1 MIIWILL
8 RFCYWDSVTILTLV
22 IFLDIGILHLKEIE
36 FVPSF
41 STLNHHLIIFG
52 EDDDDDGD
60 DGDDD
65 DDDALR
71 RVGIEFSR
79 KVPKFEW
86 PAGQTQSVA
95 LSHLLKSLPQG
106 LLFNSGGELNY
117 TSEDQSK
124 CKMANA
130 VKESGQ
136 ISNTSKIN
144 CSV

>member
-1 MIIWILL
+1 M
-8 RFCYWDSVTILTLV
+8 
-22 IFLDIGILHLKEIE
+22 
-36 FVPSF
+36 PSF

-60 DGDDD
+60 DD

-71 RVGIEFSR
+71 SVGIEFSR

-95 LSHLLKSLPQG
+95 LSHLLKSLSQG

-117 TSEDQSK
+117 TSEDQS
-124 CKMANA
+124 
-130 VKESGQ
+130 
-136 ISNTSKIN
+136 
-144 CSV
+144 

>member
-65 DDDALR
+65 DDDALDDDL
-71 RVGIEFSR
+71 
-79 KVPKFEW
+79 
-86 PAGQTQSVA
+86 GQDHLALKGVLEGQVVA
-95 LSHLLKSLPQG
+95 ERS
-106 LLFNSGGELNY
+106 
-117 TSEDQSK
+117 
-124 CKMANA
+124 
-130 VKESGQ
+130 
-136 ISNTSKIN
+136 
-144 CSV
+144 

>member
-52 EDDDDDGD
+52 EDDDDD
-60 DGDDD
+60 
-65 DDDALR
+65 ALR

-86 PAGQTQSVA
+86 PAG
-95 LSHLLKSLPQG
+95 
-106 LLFNSGGELNY
+106 
-117 TSEDQSK
+117 
-124 CKMANA
+124 
-130 VKESGQ
+130 
-136 ISNTSKIN
+136 
-144 CSV
+144 

>member
-1 MIIWILL
+1 M
-8 RFCYWDSVTILTLV
+8 
-22 IFLDIGILHLKEIE
+22 
-36 FVPSF
+36 
-41 STLNHHLIIFG
+41 NHHLIIFG

-60 DGDDD
+60 D
-65 DDDALR
+65 DAL

-95 LSHLLKSLPQG
+95 LSHLLKSLSQG
-106 LLFNSGGELNY
+106 LLFNSGGESNY

-136 ISNTSKIN
+136 ISNTSKIHTHTPWN
-144 CSV
+144 LFSTAVYNGLEV